1 MFDLTRPGIR
11 GFAAI
16 AVIST
21 PLILTIGACG
31 GGEPAVQSPPSTPSP
46 TIAATQIPPTAT
58 PTPEPSPI
66 SESVAV
72 PINVKGAKDLG
83 TLHIEL
89 VYDAAVLEAEGFE
102 LAELSQNALVEVNLD
117 TPGRVVIGI
126 IDTGG
131 IKGDGPV
138 VVISF
143 KRIRQQGTST
153 LVLENVTAH
162 SATTL
167 IDVPTT
173 VTSGTFSVSGGA
185 ISLLEIVFAG
195 AK

>member
-1 MFDLTRPGIR
+1 MRRGRTRNPIASNIASINAIR
-11 GFAAI
+11 TLPAL
-16 AVIST
+16 S
-21 PLILTIGACG
+21 GASINAFSRHCG
-31 GGEPAVQSPPSTPSP
+31 
-46 TIAATQIPPTAT
+46 IAATQIPPTAT